1 VKLSGGQKL
10 TATDIQV
17 PGDVSSAAFFLVAG
31 AIIPNSK
38 LVLQNVGMNP
48 TRTGIIDVLEKMGAT
63 FTVEPIN
70 EGASE
75 PAANITIETSSLK
88 GTEIGGDIIPRL
100 IDEIPVIAL
109 AATQAE
115 GITVI
120 KDAHEL
126 KVKETNR
133 IDTVVA
139 ELTRLGAR
147 IEATDDGMIIY
158 GKSALKGNT
167 VNSYG
172 DHRIGMMLAIAGC
185 LAEGKTIIEDAEA
198 VGVSYPTFFDELQK
212 LAK

>member
-1 VKLSGGQKL
+1 
-10 TATDIQV
+10 
-17 PGDVSSAAFFLVAG
+17 
-31 AIIPNSK
+31 
-38 LVLQNVGMNP
+38 MNP

-88 GTEIGGDIIPRL
+88 RIEIGGDIIPRL

-139 ELTRLGAR
+139 ELTKLGAR
-147 IEATDDGMIIY
+147 IEATEDGMIIY
-158 GKSALKGNT
+158 GNQ
-167 VNSYG
+167 
-172 DHRIGMMLAIAGC
+172 
-185 LAEGKTIIEDAEA
+185 
-198 VGVSYPTFFDELQK
+198 F
-212 LAK
+212 

>member
-1 VKLSGGQKL
+1 
-10 TATDIQV
+10 
-17 PGDVSSAAFFLVAG
+17 
-31 AIIPNSK
+31 
-38 LVLQNVGMNP
+38 MNP

-88 GTEIGGDIIPRL
+88 GIEIGGDIIPRL

-120 KDAHEL
+120 KDATRIKSKREQ
-126 KVKETNR
+126 NR

-139 ELTRLGAR
+139 ELTKLGAR

-185 LAEGKTIIEDAEA
+185 IAEGKTTIEDAEA
-198 VGVSYPTFFDELQK
+198 VGVSYPTFFEALQSG
-212 LAK
+212 

>member
-1 VKLSGGQKL
+1 
-10 TATDIQV
+10 
-17 PGDVSSAAFFLVAG
+17 
-31 AIIPNSK
+31 
-38 LVLQNVGMNP
+38 
-48 TRTGIIDVLEKMGAT
+48 MGAT
-63 FTVEPIN
+63 FTVDLIN

-75 PAANITIETSSLK
+75 PVANITIETSSLK
-88 GTEIGGDIIPRL
+88 GIEIGGDIIPRL

-139 ELTRLGAR
+139 ELTKLGAR

-172 DHRIGMMLAIAGC
+172 DHRIGMMLAIAGR

>member
-1 VKLSGGQKL
+1 MKLSGGQKL

-63 FTVEPIN
+63 FTVDLIN

-75 PAANITIETSSLK
+75 PVANITIETSSLK
-88 GTEIGGDIIPRL
+88 GIEIGGDIIPRL

-139 ELTRLGAR
+139 ELTKLGAR
-147 IEATDDGMIIY
+147 IEATDDGMIIS

-172 DHRIGMMLAIAGC
+172 DHRIGMMLAIAGR

>member
-1 VKLSGGQKL
+1 
-10 TATDIQV
+10 
-17 PGDVSSAAFFLVAG
+17 
-31 AIIPNSK
+31 
-38 LVLQNVGMNP
+38 
-48 TRTGIIDVLEKMGAT
+48 
-63 FTVEPIN
+63 
-70 EGASE
+70 
-75 PAANITIETSSLK
+75 
-88 GTEIGGDIIPRL
+88 
-100 IDEIPVIAL
+100 
-109 AATQAE
+109 QAE

-120 KDAHEL
+120 RDAHEL

-139 ELTRLGAR
+139 ELTKLGAR

-185 LAEGKTIIEDAEA
+185 LAEGKIIIEDAEA